1 MSSKKYHR
9 DPRYHKLRNISRQ
22 STSTKSSVRKHF
34 RERKAYDHRS
44 IRKLVQMKLREA
56 SKNYRASDSIYDDC
70 ESDLTPNF
78 IDLKRCRYPYS
89 DLKTDRWQFD
99 ALNPCL
105 RWANSII
112 ADSGELKLRQFFGI
126 IDNVSISHLKFHVF
140 FVINQDR
147 QTWPSRTRQ
156 SLEREFS
163 SRGLR
168 PTSNPRKQLI
178 EIAQQASVN
187 QREALLNAWTKELAK
202 NVYYKDER
210 IWLWSDQQNFWRTRA
225 KSVQNETYCRGTN
238 KGLAISNSWW
248 IDLEQCSV
256 ITVKHQ
262 KADVVDLFYQN
273 LPSCHAWEWYCY
285 AQGTRFTV
293 TESAMA
299 VKQLGRAINKY
310 KWHITDR
317 LTKRIFEIDLTKNIE
332 KDSPF
337 LWFEKDSPFLW
348 ATSGT
353 KGLTFDQ
360 SIYTLG
366 KIWRPL
372 NGFEDSEAWATDIHQ
387 FLQFSCDR
395 QLFESAYWRWI
406 VCELLTAVM
415 PN

>member
-22 STSTKSSVRKHF
+22 STAAKSSVRKHF

-78 IDLKRCRYPYS
+78 IDLKRCRHPYS

-112 ADSGELKLRQFFGI
+112 ADSGELRLRQLFGI
-126 IDNVSISHLKFHVF
+126 IDNVSISHLKIHVF
-140 FVINQDR
+140 RINQDR

-178 EIAQQASVN
+178 DIAQQASVN

-202 NVYYKDER
+202 DVYYKDER

-238 KGLAISNSWW
+238 KGLAISNSWR
-248 IDLEQCSV
+248 IDDEQLSV
-256 ITVKHQ
+256 ITVTHQ
-262 KADVVDLFYQN
+262 KAHVVSLFLEDKWN
-273 LPSCHAWEWYCY
+273 CY
-285 AQGTRFTV
+285 AWDTPFTV
-293 TESAMA
+293 TESAMP

-337 LWFEKDSPFLW
+337 PW

-360 SIYTLG
+360 SLYTLG

>member
-22 STSTKSSVRKHF
+22 STSAKSSVRKHF

-78 IDLKRCRYPYS
+78 IDLKRCRHPYS

-112 ADSGELKLRQFFGI
+112 ADSGELRLRQLFGI
-126 IDNVSISHLKFHVF
+126 IDDVSISHLKIHV

-178 EIAQQASVN
+178 DIAQQASVN

-202 NVYYKDER
+202 DVYYKDER

-238 KGLAISNSWW
+238 KGLAISNSWR
-248 IDLEQCSV
+248 IDDEQLSV
-256 ITVKHQ
+256 ITVTHQ
-262 KADVVDLFYQN
+262 KAHVVSLFLEDKWN
-273 LPSCHAWEWYCY
+273 CY
-285 AQGTRFTV
+285 AWDTPFTV
-293 TESAMA
+293 TESAMP

-337 LWFEKDSPFLW
+337 PW

-360 SIYTLG
+360 SLYTLG

>member
-22 STSTKSSVRKHF
+22 STSAKSSVRKHF

-78 IDLKRCRYPYS
+78 IDLKRCRHPYS

-112 ADSGELKLRQFFGI
+112 ADSGELRLRQLFGI
-126 IDNVSISHLKFHVF
+126 IDNVSISHLKIHVF
-140 FVINQDR
+140 RINQDR

-187 QREALLNAWTKELAK
+187 QRESLLNAWTKELAK
-202 NVYYKDER
+202 DVYYKDER

-238 KGLAISNSWW
+238 KGLAISNSWR
-248 IDLEQCSV
+248 IDDEQLSV
-256 ITVKHQ
+256 ITVTHQ
-262 KADVVDLFYQN
+262 KAHVVSLFLEDKWN
-273 LPSCHAWEWYCY
+273 CY
-285 AQGTRFTV
+285 AWDTPFTV
-293 TESAMA
+293 TESAMP

-337 LWFEKDSPFLW
+337 PW

-360 SIYTLG
+360 SLYTLG

>member
-22 STSTKSSVRKHF
+22 STSAKSSVRKHF

-78 IDLKRCRYPYS
+78 IDLKRCRHPYS

-112 ADSGELKLRQFFGI
+112 ADSGELRLRQLFGI
-126 IDNVSISHLKFHVF
+126 IDNVSISHLKIHVF
-140 FVINQDR
+140 RINQDR

-178 EIAQQASVN
+178 DIAQQASVN

-202 NVYYKDER
+202 DVYYKDER

-238 KGLAISNSWW
+238 KGLAISNSWR
-248 IDLEQCSV
+248 IDIEQLSV
-256 ITVKHQ
+256 ITVTHQ
-262 KADVVDLFYQN
+262 KAHVVSLFLEDKWN
-273 LPSCHAWEWYCY
+273 CY
-285 AQGTRFTV
+285 AWDTPFTV
-293 TESAMA
+293 TESAMP

-337 LWFEKDSPFLW
+337 PW

-360 SIYTLG
+360 SLYTLG